1 MTTLR
6 GRIARRDAE
15 FFVGR
20 DEELAWFERA
30 LRGETDERVVHVVGP
45 GGIGKSTL
53 VREVERRADALGAES
68 VWIDGREVAPFLP
81 QVEQAVAEAAAGAP
95 SMIVFD
101 SYELISSLDGFLRDV
116 VIPELDESTL
126 VVFLSRQPPARGW
139 FERGWDALVH
149 TMRLGPLDAAT
160 AERLALAHG
169 AELDELPELVQWS
182 HGSPLAVVVGASR
195 GAGRSIGE
203 LAERLLGDEHDSSRH
218 RVLSVASIARVTTPE
233 MLADVLDDADPVG
246 SFAWLASRSF
256 ADPLATGVALHA
268 LVADAVRTA
277 LRERDPVGEAELRRR
292 IADHLHRRA
301 LAGHRGLSTELQHLV
316 VDPNIRWGFS
326 SDFGS
331 RYHIDQVRRGDAAA
345 IGAVLE
351 AVGASEWW
359 SITEVFLERHPEY
372 CGVAR
377 TADGEV
383 GGYFVAVSPRDAPLA
398 AERDPLLGPWL
409 EYARNVLR
417 TSRAVIWR
425 DAVDLTGGEG
435 EVTSLLGAGGL
446 LSTGVA
452 NPRYGFLP
460 ITPLLPAAVQFS
472 ESLDAMHVAE
482 LDVASH
488 GQHLECHVVDFGV
501 RGLLGFQRDWIY
513 RETGSTP
520 PIDDDAV
527 DPVEVIK
534 LLRDPDGLARGAD
547 WLGSTAAER
556 RDRLRD
562 LVADALAVF
571 GDHRDDQLARDIVVA
586 AYLEDGAPHDTIARR
601 LHLSRSAYFR
611 RLHAATQRV
620 SEELAAR
627 LHDAA

>member
-1 MTTLR
+1 VTTLR
-6 GRIARRDAE
+6 GRIARRDAA

-20 DEELAWFERA
+20 EDELAWFERA
-30 LRGETDERVVHVVGP
+30 LRGDTDERIVHVVGP

-53 VREVERRADALGAES
+53 VREVERRAAELGAES
-68 VWIDGREVAPFLP
+68 MWIDGREVAPFLS
-81 QVEQAVAEAAAGAP
+81 QVEQAMADVAATAP
-95 SMIVFD
+95 TMIVFD

-126 VVFLSRQPPARGW
+126 VVFLSRHPPARGW
-139 FERGWDALVH
+139 FERGWDSLVH
-149 TMRLGPLDAAT
+149 TMRLGPLDAPAV
-160 AERLALAHG
+160 EQLAIAHG
-169 AELDELPELVQWS
+169 VEIDEIHDLVQWS

-195 GAGRSIGE
+195 GPGRSVGE
-203 LAERLLGDEHDSSRH
+203 LADRLLGDERDISHQ

-233 MLADVLDDADPVG
+233 MLADVLDDADAAG

-268 LVADAVRTA
+268 LVADAVRAA

-301 LAGHRGLSTELQHLV
+301 LGGHRGLSTDLQHLV
-316 VDPNIRWGFS
+316 VDPNVRWGFS
-326 SDFGS
+326 SDAGS
-331 RYHIDQVRRGDAAA
+331 RYHIDQVRPGDADA

-351 AVGASEWW
+351 AVGGGDWW
-359 SITEVFLERHPEY
+359 SITEVFFDRHPEY

-377 TADGEV
+377 TAEGEV
-383 GGYFVAVSPRDAPLA
+383 GGYFVAVSPRGAPPA
-398 AERDPLLGPWL
+398 AEHDPLLGPWL
-409 EYARNVLR
+409 AYARNVLR
-417 TSRAVIWR
+417 SARAVIWR

-435 EVTSLLGAGGL
+435 EITSLLGAGGL

-460 ITPLLPAAVQFS
+460 ITPLLPAAMQFS
-472 ESLDAMHVAE
+472 QSLGATHVAE
-482 LDVASH
+482 LDIATH
-488 GQHLECHVVDFGV
+488 GQDLQCHIVDFGA

-520 PIDDDAV
+520 PSDEPTV
-527 DPVEVIK
+527 DPIEVIK
-534 LLRDPDGLARGAD
+534 LLRDPDGLARGPD
-547 WLGSTAAER
+547 WLGSNASER
-556 RDRLRD
+556 RERLRG
-562 LVADALAVF
+562 LVNDALAVF
-571 GDHRDDQLARDIVVA
+571 GDHRDDQMARDIVVA
-586 AYLEDGAPHDTIARR
+586 AYLEDGATHDTIARR

-611 RLHAATQRV
+611 RLHAASQRV

-627 LHDAA
+627 LDETR

>member
-15 FFVGR
+15 YFVGR
-20 DEELAWFERA
+20 VDELAWFARA
-30 LRGETDERVVHVVGP
+30 LRGETDQRVVHVVGP

-53 VREVERRADALGAES
+53 VREVERRADANGARS

-81 QVEQAVAEAAAGAP
+81 QVEQAVADVASDAP
-95 SMIVFD
+95 TMIVFD

-116 VIPELDESTL
+116 VIPDLDESTL

-149 TMRLGPLDAAT
+149 TIRLGPLDPSAT
-160 AERLALAHG
+160 EQLAIAHG
-169 AELDELPELVQWS
+169 ADVDEVPQLVQWS

-195 GAGRSIGE
+195 GAGRSVGE
-203 LAERLLGDEHDSSRH
+203 LADRLLGDEHDTSRQ

-233 MLADVLDDADPVG
+233 MLAEVLDDADPAG
-246 SFAWLASRSF
+246 SFSWLAARSF

-268 LVADAVRTA
+268 LVADAVRAA

-326 SDFGS
+326 SDAGS
-331 RYHIDQVRRGDAAA
+331 RYHIDQVRPGDTEA
-345 IGAVLE
+345 IGAVLD
-351 AVGASEWW
+351 AVGAGEWW
-359 SITEVFLERHPEY
+359 SITQVFFDRHPEY

-383 GGYFVAVSPRDAPLA
+383 GGYFVAVSPRGAPDA
-398 AERDPLLGPWL
+398 AEQDPLLRPWL
-409 EYARNVLR
+409 EYARDVLR
-417 TSRAVIWR
+417 TPRAVIWR

-472 ESLDAMHVAE
+472 QSLDAAHVEE
-482 LDVASH
+482 LDIATH
-488 GQHLECHVVDFGV
+488 GQDLQCHIVDFGI

-520 PIDDDAV
+520 PIDDQAV
-527 DPVEVIK
+527 DPIEVIK
-534 LLRDPDGLARGAD
+534 LLRDPDGLSRGPA
-547 WLGSTAAER
+547 WLGSNASER
-556 RDRLRD
+556 RERLRGS
-562 LVADALAVF
+562 VAGALEVF
-571 GDHRDDQLARDIVVA
+571 GDHRDDQMAREIVVA

-620 SEELAAR
+620 SEELAVR
-627 LHDAA
+627 LLETG